1 MQHFG
6 RRTELR
12 MNYTKLKQAE
22 EAFLDRYPGGFD
34 NMEIQ
39 AIRKKKHNVDKMIA
53 FAQESF
59 AKRNFKLPDL
69 IIENVIKTIGRS
81 SVISV
86 FEKAKFRDF
95 ANLLLPQDR
104 LFLSNGFKE
113 LLHGSE
119 QSGFEAI
126 LDLLRS
132 HKLGKWSLMTICQ
145 TYFHPQKDV
154 LVKPTTVKNIIRY
167 FELDHLQYKPTP
179 TWQFYDSYRATIH
192 EMKSKVNPSLSPTNA
207 GFSWFLL
214 LSTRGAYL
222 S

>member
-1 MQHFG
+1 
-6 RRTELR
+6 
-12 MNYTKLKQAE
+12 MNDEKLKQAE
-22 EAFLDRYPGGFD
+22 AAFLDRYPGGFD
-34 NMEIQ
+34 NKEIQ

-53 FAQESF
+53 FAQASF
-59 AKRNFKLPDL
+59 AKRNFRLPDL
-69 IIENVIKTIGRS
+69 IIEKVVKTIGRS

-86 FEKAKFRDF
+86 FEKAKFKDF
-95 ANLLLPQDR
+95 ANLLLPHDR

-145 TYFHPQKDV
+145 TYFHPHKDV
-154 LVKPTTVKNIIRY
+154 LVKPNTVKNIIRH
-167 FELDHLQYKPTP
+167 FELDHLQYKPAP
-179 TWQFYDSYRATIH
+179 TWQFYDSYRTTLH
-192 EMKSKVNPSLSPTNA
+192 EMKSKVDPSLSPTNA
-207 GFSWFLL
+207 AFSWFLL
-214 LSTRGAYL
+214 LSVPGINL